1 MPQLRELKAQQ
12 LTAKQLRQQ
21 NVATAT
27 AFSAS
32 IAMISRHV
40 QNEELRDLRDSNQER
55 QMMTVDERKQ
65 LNRLHQLHCR
75 TMAQEKKQ
83 QQLREVHAMKAI
95 AVEELELVRNYIQ
108 MRQDILKYNKQPF
121 VLSSS
126 TSTIF
131 QQPPEILAAKATAKT
146 VKQKKML
153 SAIEREHMDHVRSVQ
168 LFDYVYEKKHAMLE
182 ALKPK
187 VDAALIDLADTTP
200 MPEELAAK
208 QSEQEAW
215 QQLLLEHADDV
226 SALVPPPNSPPAAL
240 RYFGSS
246 RPVFLP
252 PFASS
257 VDRNLS

>member
-1 MPQLRELKAQQ
+1 MA
-12 LTAKQLRQQ
+12 
-21 NVATAT
+21 
-27 AFSAS
+27 
-32 IAMISRHV
+32 
-40 QNEELRDLRDSNQER
+40 
-55 QMMTVDERKQ
+55 VDERKQ
-65 LNRLHQLHCR
+65 LNRLHQLHCK
-75 TMAQEKKQ
+75 TMSQEKQQ

-95 AVEELELVRNYIQ
+95 AAEELELVRNYIQ
-108 MRQDILKYNKQPF
+108 MRQNILKYNKQPF

-146 VKQKKML
+146 VKQKKLL

-187 VDAALIDLADTTP
+187 VDAALIDLADSTA
-200 MPEELAAK
+200 MPEELTAK
-208 QSEQEAW
+208 QVEQAAW
-215 QQLLLEHADDV
+215 QKFLLEHAEKLNDL

-240 RYFGSS
+240 RYFGNN

-257 VDRNLS
+257 VDRNLL